1 MSGKNAAVGTKFSVS
16 EVISKGTD
24 LLRANPAIIL
34 IQVVPAIPALIGD
47 VARSAAL
54 SPVALLFSII
64 SAILALIASGAYAPV
79 VKEALSGQS
88 LTIGEALRQ
97 AGGRFWSLLGAAIV
111 IVLLV
116 VIGSIAL
123 VVPGII
129 FATWYAYTAP
139 AIMLENKGALDG
151 MSASRAFGRDKKMST
166 FLVFLV
172 FLVAYIVIA
181 IIGAVLSIGGGG
193 RVIGTLLEIPLEAWT
208 SVILAYIYIAHGPMA
223 TQATAATWE
232 QPGPQGPAPPAASP
246 TMTPAPP
253 SSGRYCS
260 NCGSQLKPDSRFCSN
275 CGKPV

>member
-1 MSGKNAAVGTKFSVS
+1 MAGAAEIALSGKNAAVGTKFSVS

-172 FLVAYIVIA
+172 FLVAYI
-181 IIGAVLSIGGGG
+181 
-193 RVIGTLLEIPLEAWT
+193 
-208 SVILAYIYIAHGPMA
+208 YIAHGPMA